1 MANNIQLFQKY
12 IALLDEVYQLSS
24 KSSILDGD
32 ASLVQA
38 GRNTNEIII
47 PKMSLDGLADYSRNS
62 GYVKGDVDIFHAL
75 TKDDATAFTGVTAV
89 KLAGGTPQGLGSNY
103 DDATARAVMGLP
115 QK

>member
-38 GRNTNEIII
+38 
-47 PKMSLDGLADYSRNS
+47 
-62 GYVKGDVDIFHAL
+62 
-75 TKDDATAFTGVTAV
+75 
-89 KLAGGTPQGLGSNY
+89 
-103 DDATARAVMGLP
+103 
-115 QK
+115 